1 MNKER
6 KILIIH
12 GPNLNMLGTREPN
25 VYGKQTMQEINNE
38 LDGYS
43 KKSGIRNINFQSN
56 SEGSI
61 IDFIQENS
69 DADGIIINPG
79 AFTHTSVAIR
89 DAITSTGIPSV
100 EVHISNIHAR
110 EDFRKSSFIAP
121 VCIGQIS
128 GFGGYSYLLGL
139 SALMDYL
146 TGKDNK

>member
-1 MNKER
+1 MKKEQ

-12 GPNLNMLGTREPN
+12 GPSLNMLGTREPG

-43 KKSGIRNINFQSN
+43 KKSGVRNINFQSN
-56 SEGSI
+56 SEGGI
-61 IDFIQENS
+61 IDFIQEHA

-79 AFTHTSVAIR
+79 AFTHTSIAIR
-89 DAITSTGIPSV
+89 DAITSVGIPSV
-100 EVHISNIHAR
+100 EVHLSNIHAR

-128 GFGGYSYLLGL
+128 GFGSYSYLLGL
-139 SALMDYL
+139 SALMEHI
-146 TGKDNK
+146 TSKEE